1 MADPATAKVTLV
13 TLLGAT
19 AVGAA
24 AELLVE
30 WMGIL
35 LGAGVG
41 GLIACSMAENLGDA
55 KLWKRIKHWGLA
67 ALVGVIAAPV
77 AMMTVNKVF
86 GPLEAGSGLAMLPFV
101 SMLAGGFW
109 RHVARDIP
117 AMWDKWRG
125 KP

>member
-1 MADPATAKVTLV
+1 M
-13 TLLGAT
+13 
-19 AVGAA
+19 GAA

-41 GLIACSMAENLGDA
+41 GLIACSMADELKGSR
-55 KLWKRIKHWGLA
+55 LWDRIKHWGLA
-67 ALVGVIAAPV
+67 ALVGAVAAPV
-77 AMMTVNKVF
+77 AMIAVNRVL
-86 GPLEAGSGLAMLPFV
+86 GPFEAGSGLTMLPFV
-101 SMLAGGFW
+101 SMIAGGFW

>member
-1 MADPATAKVTLV
+1 MADPATAKVTLAS
-13 TLLGAT
+13 LLGAT

-30 WMGIL
+30 WMAIL

-41 GLIACSMAENLGDA
+41 GLIACSMADTLKGSP
-55 KLWKRIKHWGLA
+55 LWDRLKHWGLA
-67 ALVGVIAAPV
+67 ALVGVVSAPV
-77 AMMTVNKVF
+77 VMMVANRVA
-86 GPLEAGSGLAMLPFV
+86 GPFEPGAGLAMLPFV
-101 SMLAGGFW
+101 SMIAGGFW

>member
-30 WMGIL
+30 WLGVL
-35 LGAGVG
+35 VGAGVG
-41 GLIACSMAENLGDA
+41 GLIACSLAEDI
-55 KLWKRIKHWGLA
+55 KDTPLWGRAKHWGLA
-67 ALVGVIAAPV
+67 TLVGAVAAPV
-77 AMMTVNKVF
+77 AMIAANKVM
-86 GPLEAGSGLAMLPFV
+86 GPFEAGAGLTMLPFV
-101 SMLAGGFW
+101 SMISGGFW
-109 RHVARDIP
+109 RRVARDIP
-117 AMWDKWRG
+117 DMWDKWRG

>member
-41 GLIACSMAENLGDA
+41 GLIACSMARELIGSP
-55 KLWKRIKHWGLA
+55 LWPRFKHWGLA
-67 ALVGVIAAPV
+67 ALVGTVAAPV
-77 AMMTVNKVF
+77 ALLVLNKIM
-86 GPLEAGSGLAMLPFV
+86 GPLEHGSGMAMLPFV
-101 SMLAGGFW
+101 SMVAGGFW
-109 RHVARDIP
+109 LHAARLVP
-117 AMWDKWRG
+117 SWLEKWQS

>member
-1 MADPATAKVTLV
+1 MADPATTKVTLV
-13 TLLGAT
+13 SLLGAT

-41 GLIACSMAENLGDA
+41 GLIACSLADDLKGTP
-55 KLWKRIKHWGLA
+55 LWERIKHWGLA
-67 ALVGVIAAPV
+67 ALVGAVAAPV
-77 AMMTVNKVF
+77 AMIAVNKVL
-86 GPLEAGSGLAMLPFV
+86 GPFEAGAGLTMLPFV
-101 SMLAGGFW
+101 SMIAGGFW
-109 RHVARDIP
+109 RHVAKDIP
-117 AMWDKWRG
+117 AIWDKWRG

>member
-41 GLIACSMAENLGDA
+41 GLIACSMAETLNGTR
-55 KLWKRIKHWGLA
+55 LWDRFKVWGLA
-67 ALVGVIAAPV
+67 ALVGAVAAPV
-77 AMMTVNKVF
+77 AMMTFSKVF
-86 GPLEAGSGLAMLPFV
+86 GPFEAGSGLAMLPFV